1 MAVRGLTGMSG
12 GPAGFLFTAVDPTAA
27 GAAVYGNASSGWRF
41 NDTGVQY
48 FGNQSVNYVTYNTN
62 NRTISNTGG
71 VSNTGCINPGT
82 DVDTGWAQWNGNDM
96 INQNRDTATWRTTDF
111 SMQWWYKGT
120 DSADINNSNQPNY
133 NWGAGNIVFGSDR
146 NDVSGGFGM
155 NAGKAGWGNM
165 ANDNQKHHYSNST
178 INDGN
183 WHQVVITNDNA
194 NANSS
199 TSKIYIDGSLNSTMT
214 YDPGAGNGP
223 IAQGC
228 YIVNGHYAYPSV
240 SAWAAASRM
249 DLWTVWFADKTN
261 TPVLTAQNV
270 SDLYTA
276 ADLWE

>member
-27 GAAVYGNASSGWRF
+27 GAEVYGNASSGWRF

-71 VSNTGCINPGT
+71 VSNTGCINPGSDKT
-82 DVDTGWAQWNGNDM
+82 VSWARWTGNDM
-96 INQNRDTATWRTTDF
+96 INQNRGTAAWRETDF

-120 DSADINNSNQPNY
+120 DTADINNSNQPNY
-133 NWGAGNIVFGSDR
+133 NWGAGIIVFGSDR

-165 ANDNQKHHYSNST
+165 SNDNQYHHYSNST

-183 WHQVVITNDNA
+183 WHQVVITNDNSST
-194 NANSS
+194 NSS
-199 TSKIYIDGSLNSTMT
+199 VSKIYIDGSLNSTMT

-228 YIVNGHYAYPSV
+228 YMVNGHYGYPSV
-240 SAWAAASRM
+240 SSWNGASRM
-249 DLWTVWFADKTN
+249 DLWTVWFDDKTN